1 MGTVSLHNP
10 AMLVLLLCIFLSP
23 GCLSVDPPILTLP
36 SGKVQ
41 GHYPTSRAGDP
52 FLAYEGIPYGLP
64 PVDTLRWLPA
74 FPANPWEGVRNCSET
89 PPMCI
94 QSGYYTMW
102 DPDVVFGQEDCL
114 YLNVYTKSQ
123 GEEVGSVPSLPVM
136 VFVHGGG
143 LYFGD
148 GGRATYGPEF
158 LMDQILVLVT
168 LNY

>member
-1 MGTVSLHNP
+1 
-10 AMLVLLLCIFLSP
+10 MLVLLLCIFLSP

-41 GHYPTSRAGDP
+41 GHYLTSRAGDP

-74 FPANPWEGVRNCSET
+74 FPADPWEGVRNCSET

-114 YLNVYTKSQ
+114 YLNVYTNLLLIISFLRVAFLLVRN
-123 GEEVGSVPSLPVM
+123 GNTI
-136 VFVHGGG
+136 
-143 LYFGD
+143 
-148 GGRATYGPEF
+148 RCTYGVRVASPWPCGAS
-158 LMDQILVLVT
+158 
-168 LNY
+168 